1 MLKERLEFLR
11 GPGGLRAA
19 GYFGLK
25 LITRIDVFRIVWIL
39 TRSNTSLMLPPGWRY
54 LSLHTE
60 EALSGL
66 SRAMIERVAEQCGP
80 NPKQLVGRGG
90 SLHLLVAGDS
100 LVAQLSIERGPNC
113 RVDSPPLLLGMAETD
128 AFLGYLYTWPAYR
141 RQGAARCLI
150 AATVSDLSPHN
161 VRRILA
167 HVRATNVPSL
177 AAFEHAGW
185 KTGATILCT
194 LSGRL
199 LMAPGAARARL
210 TVRPVANAP
219 KVG

>member
-25 LITRIDVFRIVWIL
+25 LITRIDVFHIVWIL
-39 TRSNTSLMLPPGWRY
+39 AQSNTSLTLPSGWRY
-54 LSLHTE
+54 LSFHTE

-66 SRAMIERVAEQCGP
+66 ASDIVGRLAEQCGP
-80 NPKQLVGRGG
+80 GPRQLLRRGG
-90 SLHLLVAGDS
+90 SLHVLVTDDS
-100 LVAQLSIERGPNC
+100 LVAQLNIEHGPSC
-113 RVDSPPLLLGMAETD
+113 RVDSPPLLLGMAEND

-141 RQGAARCLI
+141 RQGAARRLI
-150 AATVSDLSPHN
+150 AATVSDLSARN
-161 VRRILA
+161 VHRILA

-199 LMAPGAARARL
+199 LMAPGAASAGL
-210 TVRPVANAP
+210 TVRPV
-219 KVG
+219 V

>member
-11 GPGGLRAA
+11 GPGGFCAA

-39 TRSNTSLMLPPGWRY
+39 AQPNTSSMLPSGWHY
-54 LSLHTE
+54 LSFHTE
-60 EALSGL
+60 EALSRL
-66 SRAMIERVAEQCGP
+66 SSDMAGRVAEQCGSDP
-80 NPKQLVGRGG
+80 RQLLGRGG
-90 SLHLLVAGDS
+90 SLHLLVTGDS
-100 LVAQLSIERGPNC
+100 LIAQLNIERGPNC

-141 RQGAARCLI
+141 RQGAAQCLI
-150 AATVSDLSPHN
+150 AATVSDLSACN
-161 VRRILA
+161 VHRVLA
-167 HVRATNVPSL
+167 HVRTTNVPSL

-199 LMAPGAARARL
+199 LLARGTARAGL
-210 TVRPVANAP
+210 TVRPAV
-219 KVG
+219 